1 MGGLLSSS
9 LVNSKHIVSNV
20 TQFVI
25 GQKRKRVEIES
36 DEEINKVIDL
46 ALHTPKRKKLVT
58 TAQYIYQT
66 LYEEGKNSDLTVEAL
81 GHQFHLHRIYL
92 CQSPYFASM
101 FGGAWLEYNK
111 KYVAIDIIDPQIT
124 IDSLKIVFGSLYN
137 DEITLNPTEI
147 VPILASATMF
157 QLDSIIDK
165 CREVMIETINPKS
178 AMMYYN
184 AACQYADKK
193 LQETCM
199 QWFLV
204 NLMTFYYYGSLCY
217 LRTIPIPLMTRLVA
231 NPDLFV
237 VQTEFSLYVMLKFWM
252 FMHVHPDL
260 ANDPSIKDIN
270 TFYSSRTDENPYLL
284 TKQGEDFILAFQGL
298 RVHNLIS
305 HHMDV
310 EAVQRDNI
318 IPRSWLNPAVLKQWK
333 IMLKVNQNEDKGP
346 SSELVDEL
354 FLSKS
359 LRCGRILNEKDRH
372 MWRWTGFHYGM
383 DLLMVTDGASLSIK
397 RNHRPEFEQLLSFQ
411 TVRRLAIRV
420 TVATLNEQRQIL
432 FQQTTGIKSVSLS
445 KTEELQLMTFD
456 KDITFP
462 LIISANILFT
472 SPEDVV
478 TQDAVTQTTH

>member
-1 MGGLLSSS
+1 MKMGGLLSSI
-9 LVNSKHIVSNV
+9 NSKYIVDNV
-20 TQFVI
+20 KQFV
-25 GQKRKRVEIES
+25 GNKRKRNES
-36 DEEINKVIDL
+36 ESEEQLNKVIDL
-46 ALHTPKRKKLVT
+46 AMHTPKRKKLVT
-58 TAQYIYQT
+58 TAKYIYQT
-66 LYEEGKNSDLTVEAL
+66 LYEEGKNSDLTVKVLE
-81 GHQFHLHRIYL
+81 HEFQLHRIYL

-101 FGGAWLEYNK
+101 FGGAWLEYDK

-124 IDSLKIVFGSLYN
+124 VESLKIVFGSLYN
-137 DEITLNPTEI
+137 DEITLNPTQI
-147 VPILASATMF
+147 VSILATATMF
-157 QLDSIIDK
+157 QLDGIIDK

-178 AMMYYN
+178 AINYYN

-193 LQETCM
+193 LRETCM

-217 LRTIPIPLMTRLVA
+217 LRTIPISLMAKLVA
-231 NPDLFV
+231 DSNLFV

-252 FMHVHPDL
+252 YMHVHPEL
-260 ANDPSIKDIN
+260 TSDPSIKDIN
-270 TFYSSRTDENPYLL
+270 SFYSTRGDDNSFLL
-284 TKQGEDFILAFQGL
+284 TKDGEDFILAFQGL
-298 RVHNLIS
+298 RIHNLIS
-305 HHMDV
+305 HHTDV
-310 EAVQRDNI
+310 DAVQRDNI

-346 SSELVDEL
+346 PTDIVDEL

-383 DLLMVTDGASLSIK
+383 DLLMVTDGSSLSIK

-411 TVRRLAIRV
+411 TIRRLLIRV

-432 FQQTTGIKSVSLS
+432 YQQTSGIKNVALS
-445 KTEELQLMTFD
+445 KTEEISLMDFD

-478 TQDAVTQTTH
+478 TQDSVTQITT